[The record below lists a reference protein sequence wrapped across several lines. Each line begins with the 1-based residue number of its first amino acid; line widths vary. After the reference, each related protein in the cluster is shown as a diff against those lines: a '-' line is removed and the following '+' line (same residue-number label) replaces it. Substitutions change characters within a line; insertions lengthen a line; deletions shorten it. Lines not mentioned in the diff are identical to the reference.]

1 MKPTKKIS
9 NFHTIKIFFLSLF
22 LLVFNNL
29 SAQYDSTYTL
39 STNSTTSCGVYKGD
53 RLVRT
58 LWSNKNQQA
67 GTYSVNWDKKGD
79 SSQTIYEPYTIRIIS
94 NNLTYRW
101 KANIGNTSQD
111 SIGSNKIRALRTPT
125 DGVEVGNALYFSTGF
140 VEGNTS
146 TFKILKNNTKRMIP
160 IRPSQCGDAD
170 GEIRFCASD
179 SNLVYWAGIDAWS
192 RAWPST
198 NTTPPDTNS
207 WVDCFIYATRVSND
221 VDYTFS
227 SGTTLKPSLAQCRTY
242 SAIGVSLKDTTATPT
257 GLAVM
262 KNGNYLYLTQY
273 KKGLVKCFNK
283 TTGAL
288 IRTISLSLG
297 DISII
302 DSVVYG
308 ISGNFVKGYKIQ
320 SNGNL
325 VANSF
330 SISVNTPLN
339 VSCGNGLIYV
349 TVGSTHQIKVYNTS
363 GVLQWTYGQSN
374 GYKSSPLVTNNK
386 FHFIDINNL
395 DRKGFTFPCRDGS
408 FWIGDA
414 GNCRMLHIDSSLN
427 YIENI
432 SYLPMSYNAS
442 AIKDNPSRVFSSFLE
457 FNADSNKLIA
467 NWEGNLK
474 TGYIN
479 VNRRNI
485 FENTFVYNNK
495 TFATIHYYPNGTS
508 NDWPRIPEIVQLT
521 DTGIRYTGIRLNSP
535 QNKYF
540 IYSISKNGD
549 IFRYEYTESTSG
561 VDTVIRKRFKG
572 LNSNNNPTYANDSV
586 YAIVPIQSNSPIR
599 YCGSSI
605 DSNLVFFSANWANGN
620 YHLGKVKNNEW
631 LWMTSKSTPRTYTGP
646 MPVSDSF
653 DCGNGVEY
661 AGGKSYFIDSF
672 ISWNYHGEFWK
683 NSQTNIWKLFH
694 KDGLML
700 LHFGKTGPQSES
712 ISGTYNAPIESAGNS
727 FAGGMVKSGNKLK
740 VYYNDESRQ
749 GAIGSFEISGLNTIK
764 THTISYPLPI
774 VIPLNL
780 FDIKI
785 YCLNEMNSAL
795 NWKINENSDYSNYIV
810 EYHNNNNE
818 WVKINTIQCNKDPN
832 YNEYVT
838 ILPNFKYRTLY
849 KLSVVKDDGSIEVI
863 KIVKPFNCGEEQSV
877 KVYPNPIENF
887 VNIETPEFIDEYEL
901 VVFDNLGN
909 MVYKKNCY
917 DRQET
922 IDLGYFNNGIYFMRI
937 IYDGNLLYQTKI
949 SKTGYGK

>member
-1 MKPTKKIS
+1 MKNIGKITRFSLTKMYC
-9 NFHTIKIFFLSLF
+9 LSLF
-22 LLVFNNL
+22 LFIFSNL
-29 SAQYDSTYTL
+29 SAQSDSTYTL
-39 STNSTTSCGVYKGD
+39 LTNSRTSCGVYKGD

-67 GTYSVNWDKKGD
+67 GTYYVNWDKKGD
-79 SSQTIYEPYTIRIIS
+79 SGQTISEPYTIRVIS

-101 KANIGNTSQD
+101 KANIGNSSQD
-111 SIGSNKIRALRTPT
+111 SIGPNKIRALRTPT

-146 TFKILKNNTKRMIP
+146 TFKILKSNLKRMVP
-160 IRPSQCGDAD
+160 IRPSQCGDVDA
-170 GEIRFCASD
+170 EVRFCASD
-179 SNLVYWAGIDAWS
+179 SNLVYWAGLDAYS

-207 WVDCFIYATRVSND
+207 WADCFIYATRVSND
-221 VDYTFS
+221 AGYTFS
-227 SGTTLKPSLAQCRTY
+227 SGTNLKMSLAVCQNY
-242 SAIGVSLKDTTATPT
+242 SAIGVSLKDTAATPT

-308 ISGNFVKGYKIQ
+308 VSGNFVKGYKIQ

-330 SISVNTPLN
+330 SVSINTPLN
-339 VSCGNGLIYV
+339 VSCGNGLVYV
-349 TVGSTHQIKVYNTS
+349 TVGSTHQIKAYNTS
-363 GVLQWTYGQSN
+363 GVLQWTYGQAN

-386 FHFIDINNL
+386 FHFIDINEL
-395 DRKGFTFPCRDGS
+395 FRKGFTFPCADGS
-408 FWIGDA
+408 FWVGDA
-414 GNCRMLHIDSSLN
+414 GNCRQLHISSSLN

-457 FNADSNKLIA
+457 FNADSNKLVA

-479 VNRRNI
+479 TSRRNI
-485 FENTFVYNNK
+485 FENNFVYNNK
-495 TFATIHYYPNGTS
+495 TFATIQYYPNGFT
-508 NDWPRIPEIVQLT
+508 NDNGRTPEIVQLT

-535 QNKYF
+535 QNRSF
-540 IYSISKNGD
+540 IYSFDKNGD
-549 IFRYEYTESTSG
+549 IFRYDYTEATSG
-561 VDTVIRKRFKG
+561 VDTIIRKRFKG
-572 LNSNNNPTYANDSV
+572 LNSSNNPTYANDSV
-586 YAIVPIQSNSPIR
+586 YAVVPILANSPIR
-599 YCGSSI
+599 YCSSSI

-620 YHLGKVKNNEW
+620 YHLGKVKDNKW
-631 LWMTSKSTPRTYTGP
+631 LWMTSKSTLRGYTGQ

-661 AGGKSYFIDSF
+661 AGGKSYFVDSF
-672 ISWNYHGEFWK
+672 ISWNYIGEFWK
-683 NSQTNIWKLFH
+683 NSQTNVWKLFH

-700 LHFGKTGPQSES
+700 LHFGKTGPQSAS
-712 ISGTYNAPIESAGNS
+712 ISGTSDAPIEAAGNS

-749 GAIGSFEISGLNTIK
+749 GAVGSFEISGLNTIN
-764 THTISYPLPI
+764 TYNISYPLPDGI
-774 VIPLNL
+774 SLDL
-780 FDIKI
+780 YDMKI
-785 YCLNEMNSAL
+785 YCLNEDNSMMNWIISETSEYFRYIIEYSD
-795 NWKINENSDYSNYIV
+795 INGN
-810 EYHNNNNE
+810 
-818 WVKINTIQCNKDPN
+818 WVKISTIECGKNPI
-832 YNEYVT
+832 YNEYLLS
-838 ILPNFKYRTLY
+838 IPNFNYQVLYR
-849 KLSVVKDDGSIEVI
+849 LSVIKYDGTTEVI
-863 KIVKPFNCGEEQSV
+863 KIMKSVNCGSEQV
-877 KVYPNPIENF
+877 IKVYPNPTEDTF
-887 VNIETPEFIDEYEL
+887 KIETPEFMDEYEL
-901 VVFDNLGN
+901 IILDNLGKV
-909 MVYKKNCY
+909 VYSKNCSGW
-917 DRQET
+917 QET
-922 IDLGYFNNGIYFMRI
+922 VEFENFNEGIYFIRLMSE
-937 IYDGNLLYQTKI
+937 GNLLYQTKI
-949 SKTGYGK
+949 SKIGNNN